1 MLPRKMLTLELRM
14 SHICDA
20 RGRALSAAVAFLR
33 RSSRVAL
40 SARSQAAQRDFG
52 VNPYLLSSNKSRPHL
67 STYIIVQE
75 RQEGAVLVREYR
87 ESDKGYY
94 TRSFLSNGE
103 SKRLPVF
110 TYDGSVT
117 FE

>member
-1 MLPRKMLTLELRM
+1 M

-33 RSSRVAL
+33 QSSRVAL

-87 ESDKGYY
+87 ESD
-94 TRSFLSNGE
+94 N
-103 SKRLPVF
+103 
-110 TYDGSVT
+110 
-117 FE
+117 